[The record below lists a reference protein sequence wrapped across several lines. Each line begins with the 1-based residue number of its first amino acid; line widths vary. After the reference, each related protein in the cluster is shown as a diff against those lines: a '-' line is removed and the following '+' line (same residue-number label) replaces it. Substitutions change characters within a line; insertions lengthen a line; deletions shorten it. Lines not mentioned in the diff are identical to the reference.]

1 MRSLLLTDPLD
12 SFLALA
18 GVGTTFRP
26 KPHYRC
32 SERHGGQPPYR
43 RKGQL
48 QFAGPSKMGL
58 ETGMKTVVLSL
69 LIALSTPAWAD
80 DKQDQRDVYDVFREW
95 MKPSNGA

>member
-48 QFAGPSKMGL
+48 QFAEPSKMGL
-58 ETGMKTVVLSL
+58 EIGMKTVVLSL
-69 LIALSTPAWAD
+69 LIA
-80 DKQDQRDVYDVFREW
+80 QRPHGRTISRIRGTCTTF
-95 MKPSNGA
+95 SANG